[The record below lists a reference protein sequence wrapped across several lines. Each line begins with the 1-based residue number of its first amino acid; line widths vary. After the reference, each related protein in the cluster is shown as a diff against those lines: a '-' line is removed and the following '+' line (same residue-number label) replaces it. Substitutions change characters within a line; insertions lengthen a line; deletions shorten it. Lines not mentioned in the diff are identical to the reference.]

1 MRVVT
6 IRNEVTGESIGN
18 QVNVADTSFTR
29 MRGLLG
35 RRHLAG
41 GEGLWIKPSSGVHTF
56 GMKFAID
63 VIGLDRKNRVVRLW
77 NTLVPNRIT
86 SVSLKISSV
95 LELPAGKIAESGTKV
110 GHILAMDT
118 LHEA

>member
-1 MRVVT
+1 MRVVAV
-6 IRNEVTGESIGN
+6 RNEVTGESIGN
-18 QVNVADTSFTR
+18 QVHVANTSFSR

-35 RRHLAG
+35 RRHLPA
-41 GEGLWIKPSSGVHTF
+41 GEGLWIRPSSGVHTF

-63 VIGLDRKNRVVRLW
+63 VIGLDRRNRVVRLW

-86 SVSLKISSV
+86 SVSFKVASV
-95 LELPAGKIAESGTKV
+95 IELPAGKIAESGTRV
-110 GHILAMDT
+110 GHTLEMDT